1 MATGSRYRVKF
12 RRVRMGKTDYRARK
26 QLLISRKPRL
36 VVRKSLK
43 NTQIQIIVPEQS
55 GDVTLVCANTQ
66 DLKKYGFTAATGN
79 ITSAYLAGL
88 LLGYRAKKKGQTEAI
103 ADLGLYHTT
112 KGGLLY
118 AAIKGAVDAG
128 LEIPHD
134 PKIFPTEDRIMGKHI
149 DKYRKTN
156 IAEQFT
162 AAKQK
167 IEGEFK

>member
-1 MATGSRYRVKF
+1 MATGSRYKVKF

-26 QLLISRKPRL
+26 QLLISRKPRF

-43 NTQIQIIVPEQS
+43 NTLIQIIVPQS
-55 GDVTLVCANTQ
+55 VGDVTKVCASTQ
-66 DLKKYGFTAATGN
+66 DLRKYGYTAATGN
-79 ITSAYLAGL
+79 VTSAYLAGL
-88 LLGYRAKKKGQTEAI
+88 LVGYRARKQGQTEAI

-112 KGGLLY
+112 KGGLLF

-134 PKIFPTEDRIMGKHI
+134 PEIFPSEDRIMGKHI

-156 IAEQFT
+156 IAEQFQ
-162 AAKQK
+162 AVKQK
-167 IEGEFK
+167 IEGEFR